1 MSDFTEQQEP
11 KFDFPIPDDWSPS
24 LRLAFAE
31 LMDKALADGFP
42 VVIPVRRDATP
53 DQIEAV
59 IEDMRALVR
68 NAGLAVPPSA

>member
-11 KFDFPIPDDWSPS
+11 KFSFPIPDDWSPS

-42 VVIPVRRDATP
+42 VVIPVRGDATP

-59 IEDMRALVR
+59 IADMRALVK
-68 NAGLAVPPSA
+68 NAGLAVPSSA

>member
-1 MSDFTEQQEP
+1 MSDFTEEQEP
-11 KFDFPIPDDWSPS
+11 KFSFPIPDDWSPS

-42 VVIPVRRDATP
+42 VVIPVRGDASP

-59 IEDMRALVR
+59 IADMRALVR

>member
-1 MSDFTEQQEP
+1 MTDFAEQQEP
-11 KFDFPIPDDWSPS
+11 KFSFPIPDDWSPS

-42 VVIPVRRDATP
+42 VVIPVRGDATP

-59 IEDMRALVR
+59 IADMRALVKK
-68 NAGLAVPPSA
+68 AGLAVPPSA

>member
-11 KFDFPIPDDWSPS
+11 KFSFPIPDDWSPS

-42 VVIPVRRDATP
+42 VVIPVRKDATP

-59 IEDMRALVR
+59 IADMRALVKK
-68 NAGLAVPPSA
+68 AGLAVPPSA